1 MRTTLLRLDNRA
13 RQSMS
18 TPQLK
23 LFETAI
29 TQTWTAIVITDAD
42 ISAGCRV
49 QFANPAFT
57 AMTGYSLDE
66 LHGHSLRRLQ
76 GPDTDPAVIDDLRIS
91 LREGRLFEGTATNYR
106 KDGSSYTVR
115 WSISPV
121 RDDSG
126 FVTHFVSVQQDVS
139 AHEQAEQ
146 TNKLL
151 ARALDSTSDPVMLT
165 DAKARIIFAN
175 TAFAKSTGY
184 TIDEIQ
190 GSTPAMFKSGK
201 HDEAFY
207 GAMRRSLASGQ
218 DFRATFINRRR
229 DGSLYHAEQSISP
242 IFDEKGRISHYVSVS
257 KDITKRVEREQALL
271 RAATKD
277 KLTGLHNRH
286 HGEQLLA
293 DRYRTAAT
301 LERPLTL
308 IMCDIDHFKSI
319 NDAFGHPTG
328 DRILVKVADILR
340 QSVRSRDAVIR
351 WGGEEFMIVLDKCSQ
366 ADSVDLAKR
375 ILDRVNAYEDEEVSA
390 LTLSLGIATLIQD
403 ETIGALIARADSALY
418 DAKRAG
424 RNRLS
429 IAH

>member
-1 MRTTLLRLDNRA
+1 
-13 RQSMS
+13 MS
-18 TPQLK
+18 PPLLK
-23 LFETAI
+23 LFEAAI
-29 TQTWTAIVITDAD
+29 TQAWNAIVITDAD
-42 ISAGCRV
+42 IAVGCRV

-66 LHGHSLRRLQ
+66 LRGHSLRILQ
-76 GPDTDPAVIDDLRIS
+76 GPDTDPALIDELRIC
-91 LREGRLFEGTATNYR
+91 LKEARLFEGTATNYR

-126 FVTHFVSVQQDVS
+126 LVTNFVSVQQDIS
-139 AHEQAEQ
+139 DYEQAEQ
-146 TNKLL
+146 TNRLL
-151 ARALDSTSDPVMLT
+151 ARALDATSDPVMLT

-175 TAFAKSTGY
+175 AAFAKSTGY
-184 TIDEIQ
+184 TVDEIQ

-207 GAMRRSLASGQ
+207 AAMRRSLASGQ
-218 DFRATFINRRR
+218 NFRATFINRRR

-242 IFDEKGRISHYVSVS
+242 IFGEKGRISHYVSVS

-293 DRYRTAAT
+293 ERYRTART
-301 LERPLTL
+301 LQRPLTL
-308 IMCDIDHFKSI
+308 VMCDIDHFKRI
-319 NDAFGHPTG
+319 NDEFGHPTG
-328 DRILVKVADILR
+328 DRVLAEVADMLR
-340 QSVRSRDAVIR
+340 QAVRSRDAVIR
-351 WGGEEFMIVLDKCSQ
+351 WGGEEFMIVLDECSQ
-366 ADSVDLAKR
+366 TDTVDLAKR
-375 ILDRVNAYEDEEVSA
+375 ILDRVNAHEDGEVPA
-390 LTLSLGIATLIQD
+390 LTLSLGLATLAPD
-403 ETIGALIARADSALY
+403 EAIDELIARADSALY
-418 DAKRAG
+418 GAKRAG

-429 IAH
+429 IAA

>member
-1 MRTTLLRLDNRA
+1 
-13 RQSMS
+13 MS
-18 TPQLK
+18 PPLLK
-23 LFETAI
+23 LFEAAI
-29 TQTWTAIVITDAD
+29 TQAWNAIVITDAD
-42 ISAGCRV
+42 IAVGCRV

-66 LHGHSLRRLQ
+66 LRGHSLRILQ
-76 GPDTDPAVIDDLRIS
+76 GPDTDPALIDELRIC
-91 LREGRLFEGTATNYR
+91 LKEARLFEGTATNYR

-126 FVTHFVSVQQDVS
+126 LVTNFVSVQQDIS
-139 AHEQAEQ
+139 DYEQAEQ
-146 TNKLL
+146 TNRLL
-151 ARALDSTSDPVMLT
+151 ARALDATSDPVMLT

-175 TAFAKSTGY
+175 AAFAKSTGY
-184 TIDEIQ
+184 TVDEIQ

-207 GAMRRSLASGQ
+207 AAMRRSLASGQ
-218 DFRATFINRRR
+218 NFRATFINRRR

-242 IFDEKGRISHYVSVS
+242 IFGEKGRISHYVSVS

-293 DRYRTAAT
+293 ERYRTART
-301 LERPLTL
+301 LQRPLTL
-308 IMCDIDHFKSI
+308 VMCDIDHFKRI
-319 NDAFGHPTG
+319 NDEFGHPTG
-328 DRILVKVADILR
+328 DRVLAEVADMLR
-340 QSVRSRDAVIR
+340 QAVRSRDAVIR
-351 WGGEEFMIVLDKCSQ
+351 WGGEEFMIVLDECSQ
-366 ADSVDLAKR
+366 TDTVDLAKR
-375 ILDRVNAYEDEEVSA
+375 ILDRVNAHEDGEVPA
-390 LTLSLGIATLIQD
+390 LTLSLGLATLAPD
-403 ETIGALIARADSALY
+403 EAIDELIARADSALY

-429 IAH
+429 IAA

>member
-1 MRTTLLRLDNRA
+1 
-13 RQSMS
+13 MS
-18 TPQLK
+18 PPLLK
-23 LFETAI
+23 LFEAAI
-29 TQTWTAIVITDAD
+29 TQAWNAIVITDAD
-42 ISAGCRV
+42 SDVGCRV

-66 LHGHSLRRLQ
+66 LRGHSLRILQ
-76 GPDTDPAVIDDLRIS
+76 GPDTDPALIDELRIC
-91 LREGRLFEGTATNYR
+91 LKEARLFEGTATNYR

-126 FVTHFVSVQQDVS
+126 LVTNFVSVQQDIS
-139 AHEQAEQ
+139 DYEQAEQ
-146 TNKLL
+146 TNRLL
-151 ARALDSTSDPVMLT
+151 ARALDATSDPVMLT

-175 TAFAKSTGY
+175 AAFAKSTGY
-184 TIDEIQ
+184 TVDEIQ

-207 GAMRRSLASGQ
+207 AAMRRSLASGQ
-218 DFRATFINRRR
+218 NFRATFINRRR

-242 IFDEKGRISHYVSVS
+242 IFGEKGRISHYVSVS

-293 DRYRTAAT
+293 ERYRTART
-301 LERPLTL
+301 LQRPLTL
-308 IMCDIDHFKSI
+308 VMCDIDHFKRI
-319 NDAFGHPTG
+319 NDEFGHPTG
-328 DRILVKVADILR
+328 DRVLAEVADMLR
-340 QSVRSRDAVIR
+340 QAVRSRDAVIR
-351 WGGEEFMIVLDKCSQ
+351 WGGEEFMIVLDECSQ
-366 ADSVDLAKR
+366 TDTVDLAKR
-375 ILDRVNAYEDEEVSA
+375 ILDRVNAHEDGEVPA
-390 LTLSLGIATLIQD
+390 LTLSLGLATLAPD
-403 ETIGALIARADSALY
+403 EAIDELIARADSALY

-429 IAH
+429 IAA

>member
-1 MRTTLLRLDNRA
+1 
-13 RQSMS
+13 MS
-18 TPQLK
+18 TPLLK
-23 LFETAI
+23 LFEAAI
-29 TQTWTAIVITDAD
+29 TQAWNAIVITDAD
-42 ISAGCRV
+42 IAVGCRV

-66 LHGHSLRRLQ
+66 LRGHSLRILQ
-76 GPDTDPAVIDDLRIS
+76 GPDTDPALIDELRIC
-91 LREGRLFEGTATNYR
+91 LKEARLFEGTATNYR

-126 FVTHFVSVQQDVS
+126 LVTNFVSVQQDIS
-139 AHEQAEQ
+139 DYEQAEQ
-146 TNKLL
+146 TNRLL
-151 ARALDSTSDPVMLT
+151 ARALDATSDPVMLT

-175 TAFAKSTGY
+175 AAFAKSTGY
-184 TIDEIQ
+184 TVDEIQ

-207 GAMRRSLASGQ
+207 AAMRRSLASGQ
-218 DFRATFINRRR
+218 NFRATFNRRR

-242 IFDEKGRISHYVSVS
+242 IFGEKGRISHYVSVS

-293 DRYRTAAT
+293 ERYRTART
-301 LERPLTL
+301 LQRPLTL
-308 IMCDIDHFKSI
+308 VMCDIDHFKRI
-319 NDAFGHPTG
+319 NDEFGHPTG
-328 DRILVKVADILR
+328 DRVLAEVADMLR
-340 QSVRSRDAVIR
+340 QAVRSRDAVIR
-351 WGGEEFMIVLDKCSQ
+351 WGGEEFMIVLDECSQ
-366 ADSVDLAKR
+366 TDTVDLAKR
-375 ILDRVNAYEDEEVSA
+375 ILDRVNAHEDGEVPA
-390 LTLSLGIATLIQD
+390 LTLSLGLATLAPD
-403 ETIGALIARADSALY
+403 EAIDELIARADSALY

-429 IAH
+429 IAA

>member
-1 MRTTLLRLDNRA
+1 
-13 RQSMS
+13 MS
-18 TPQLK
+18 RPLLK
-23 LFETAI
+23 LFEAAI
-29 TQTWTAIVITDAD
+29 TQAWNAIVITDAD
-42 ISAGCRV
+42 IAVGCRV

-66 LHGHSLRRLQ
+66 LRGHSLRILQ
-76 GPDTDPAVIDDLRIS
+76 GPDTDPALIDELRIC
-91 LREGRLFEGTATNYR
+91 LKEARLFEGTATNYR

-126 FVTHFVSVQQDVS
+126 LVTNFVSVQQDIS
-139 AHEQAEQ
+139 DYEQAEQ
-146 TNKLL
+146 TNRLL
-151 ARALDSTSDPVMLT
+151 ARALDATSDPVMLT

-175 TAFAKSTGY
+175 AAFAKSTGY
-184 TIDEIQ
+184 TVDEIQ

-207 GAMRRSLASGQ
+207 AAMRRSLASGQ
-218 DFRATFINRRR
+218 NFRATFINRRR

-242 IFDEKGRISHYVSVS
+242 IFGEKGRISHYVSVS

-293 DRYRTAAT
+293 ERYRTART
-301 LERPLTL
+301 LQRPLTL
-308 IMCDIDHFKSI
+308 VMCDIDHFKRI
-319 NDAFGHPTG
+319 NDEFGHPTG
-328 DRILVKVADILR
+328 DRVLAEVADMLR
-340 QSVRSRDAVIR
+340 QAVRSRDAVIR
-351 WGGEEFMIVLDKCSQ
+351 WGGEEFMIVLDECSQ
-366 ADSVDLAKR
+366 TDTVDLAKR
-375 ILDRVNAYEDEEVSA
+375 ILDRVNAHEDGEVPA
-390 LTLSLGIATLIQD
+390 LTLSLGLATLAPD
-403 ETIGALIARADSALY
+403 EAIDELIARADSALY

-429 IAH
+429 IAA

>member
-1 MRTTLLRLDNRA
+1 
-13 RQSMS
+13 MS
-18 TPQLK
+18 TPLLK
-23 LFETAI
+23 LFEAAI
-29 TQTWTAIVITDAD
+29 TQAWNAIVITDAD
-42 ISAGCRV
+42 IAVGCRV

-66 LHGHSLRRLQ
+66 LRGHSLRILQ
-76 GPDTDPAVIDDLRIS
+76 GPDTDPALIDELRIC
-91 LREGRLFEGTATNYR
+91 LEEARLFEGTATNYR

-126 FVTHFVSVQQDVS
+126 SVTNFVSVQQDIS
-139 AHEQAEQ
+139 DYEQAEQ
-146 TNKLL
+146 TNRLL
-151 ARALDSTSDPVMLT
+151 ARALDATSDPVMLT

-175 TAFAKSTGY
+175 AAFAKSTGY
-184 TIDEIQ
+184 TVDEIQ

-207 GAMRRSLASGQ
+207 AAMRRSLASGQ
-218 DFRATFINRRR
+218 NFRATFINRRR

-242 IFDEKGRISHYVSVS
+242 IFGEKGRISHYVSVS

-293 DRYRTAAT
+293 ERYKTART
-301 LERPLTL
+301 LQRPLTL
-308 IMCDIDHFKSI
+308 AMCDIDHFKRI
-319 NDAFGHPTG
+319 NDEFGHPTG
-328 DRILVKVADILR
+328 DRVLAEVADMLR
-340 QSVRSRDAVIR
+340 QAVRSRDAVIR
-351 WGGEEFMIVLDKCSQ
+351 WGGEEFMIVLNECSQ
-366 ADSVDLAKR
+366 TDAVDLAKR
-375 ILDRVNAYEDEEVSA
+375 ILDRVNAYEDEEIPT
-390 LTLSLGIATLIQD
+390 LTLSLGLATLAPNEAID
-403 ETIGALIARADSALY
+403 ELIARADSALY
-418 DAKRAG
+418 EAKRTG

-429 IAH
+429 IAT

>member
-1 MRTTLLRLDNRA
+1 
-13 RQSMS
+13 MS
-18 TPQLK
+18 TPLLK
-23 LFETAI
+23 LFEAAI
-29 TQTWTAIVITDAD
+29 TQAWNAIVITDAD
-42 ISAGCRV
+42 IAVGCRV

-66 LHGHSLRRLQ
+66 LRGHSLRILQ
-76 GPDTDPAVIDDLRIS
+76 GPDTDPALIDELRIC
-91 LREGRLFEGTATNYR
+91 LKEARLFEGTATNYR

-126 FVTHFVSVQQDVS
+126 LVTNFVSVQQDIS
-139 AHEQAEQ
+139 DYEQAEQ
-146 TNKLL
+146 TNRLL
-151 ARALDSTSDPVMLT
+151 ARALDATSDPVMLT

-175 TAFAKSTGY
+175 AAFAKSTGY
-184 TIDEIQ
+184 TVDEIQ

-207 GAMRRSLASGQ
+207 AAMRRSLASGQ
-218 DFRATFINRRR
+218 NFRATFINRRR

-242 IFDEKGRISHYVSVS
+242 IFGEKGRISHYVSVS

-293 DRYRTAAT
+293 ERYRTART
-301 LERPLTL
+301 LQRPLTL
-308 IMCDIDHFKSI
+308 VMCDIDHFKRI
-319 NDAFGHPTG
+319 NDEFGHPTG
-328 DRILVKVADILR
+328 DRVLAEVADMLR
-340 QSVRSRDAVIR
+340 QAVRSRDAVIR
-351 WGGEEFMIVLDKCSQ
+351 WGGEEFMIVLDECSQ
-366 ADSVDLAKR
+366 TDTVDLAKR
-375 ILDRVNAYEDEEVSA
+375 ILDRVNAHEDGEVPA
-390 LTLSLGIATLIQD
+390 LTLSLGLATLAPD
-403 ETIGALIARADSALY
+403 EAIDELIARADSALY

-429 IAH
+429 IAA

>member
-1 MRTTLLRLDNRA
+1 
-13 RQSMS
+13 MS
-18 TPQLK
+18 PPLLK
-23 LFETAI
+23 LFEAAI
-29 TQTWTAIVITDAD
+29 TQAWNAIVITDAD
-42 ISAGCRV
+42 IAVGCRV

-66 LHGHSLRRLQ
+66 LRGHSLRILQ
-76 GPDTDPAVIDDLRIS
+76 GPDTDPALIDELRIC
-91 LREGRLFEGTATNYR
+91 LKEARLFEGTATNYR

-126 FVTHFVSVQQDVS
+126 LVTNFVSVQQDIS
-139 AHEQAEQ
+139 DYEQAEQ
-146 TNKLL
+146 TNRLL
-151 ARALDSTSDPVMLT
+151 ARALDATSDPVMLT

-175 TAFAKSTGY
+175 AAFAKSTGY
-184 TIDEIQ
+184 TVDEIQ

-207 GAMRRSLASGQ
+207 AAMRRSLASGQ
-218 DFRATFINRRR
+218 NFRATFINRRR

-242 IFDEKGRISHYVSVS
+242 IFGEKGRISHYVSVS

-293 DRYRTAAT
+293 ERYRTART
-301 LERPLTL
+301 LQRPLTL
-308 IMCDIDHFKSI
+308 VMCDIDHFKRI
-319 NDAFGHPTG
+319 NDEFGHPTG
-328 DRILVKVADILR
+328 DRVLAEVADMLR
-340 QSVRSRDAVIR
+340 QAVRSRDAVIR
-351 WGGEEFMIVLDKCSQ
+351 WGGEEFMIVLDECSQ
-366 ADSVDLAKR
+366 TDTVDLAKR
-375 ILDRVNAYEDEEVSA
+375 ILDRVNAHEDGEVPA
-390 LTLSLGIATLIQD
+390 LTLSLGLATLAPD
-403 ETIGALIARADSALY
+403 EAINELIARADSALY

-429 IAH
+429 IAA

>member
-1 MRTTLLRLDNRA
+1 
-13 RQSMS
+13 MS
-18 TPQLK
+18 TPLLK
-23 LFETAI
+23 LFEAAI
-29 TQTWTAIVITDAD
+29 TQAWNAIVITDAD
-42 ISAGCRV
+42 ISVGCRV

-66 LHGHSLRRLQ
+66 LRGHSLRILQ
-76 GPDTDPAVIDDLRIS
+76 GPDTDPALIDELRVC
-91 LREGRLFEGTATNYR
+91 LKEARLFEGIATNYR

-126 FVTHFVSVQQDVS
+126 LVTNFVSVQQDIS
-139 AHEQAEQ
+139 DYEQAEQ
-146 TNKLL
+146 TNRLL
-151 ARALDSTSDPVMLT
+151 ARALDATSDPVMLT

-175 TAFAKSTGY
+175 TAFANSTGY
-184 TIDEIQ
+184 TVDEIQ

-207 GAMRRSLASGQ
+207 AAMRRSLASGR

-293 DRYRTAAT
+293 ERYITART
-301 LERPLTL
+301 LEHPLAL
-308 IMCDIDHFKSI
+308 VMCDIDHFKRI
-319 NDAFGHPTG
+319 NDQFGHPTG
-328 DRILVKVADILR
+328 DRILVEVADMLR
-340 QSVRSRDAVIR
+340 QAVRSRDAVIR
-351 WGGEEFMIVLDKCSQ
+351 WGGEEFMIVLDDCSQ
-366 ADSVDLAKR
+366 TDTVDLAKR
-375 ILDRVNAYEDEEVSA
+375 ILDRVNAYEDGEVSA
-390 LTLSLGIATLIQD
+390 LTLSLGLATLAPD
-403 ETIGALIARADSALY
+403 EGIDELIARADSALY
-418 DAKRAG
+418 DAKRTG

-429 IAH
+429 IAA

>member
-1 MRTTLLRLDNRA
+1 
-13 RQSMS
+13 MS
-18 TPQLK
+18 PPLLK
-23 LFETAI
+23 LFEAAI
-29 TQTWTAIVITDAD
+29 TQAWNAIVITDAD
-42 ISAGCRV
+42 IAVGCRV

-66 LHGHSLRRLQ
+66 LRGHSLRILQ
-76 GPDTDPAVIDDLRIS
+76 GPDTDPALIDELRIC
-91 LREGRLFEGTATNYR
+91 LKEARLFEGTATNYR

-126 FVTHFVSVQQDVS
+126 LVTNFVSVQQDIS
-139 AHEQAEQ
+139 DYEQAEQ
-146 TNKLL
+146 TNRLL
-151 ARALDSTSDPVMLT
+151 ARALDATSDPVMLT

-175 TAFAKSTGY
+175 AAFAKSTGY
-184 TIDEIQ
+184 TVDEIQ

-207 GAMRRSLASGQ
+207 AAMRRSLASGQ
-218 DFRATFINRRR
+218 NFRATFINRRR

-242 IFDEKGRISHYVSVS
+242 IFGEKGRISHYVSVS

-293 DRYRTAAT
+293 ERYRTART
-301 LERPLTL
+301 LQRPLTL
-308 IMCDIDHFKSI
+308 VMCDIDHFKRI
-319 NDAFGHPTG
+319 NDEFGHPTG
-328 DRILVKVADILR
+328 DRVLAEVADMLR
-340 QSVRSRDAVIR
+340 QAVRSRDAVIR
-351 WGGEEFMIVLDKCSQ
+351 WGGEEFMIVLDECSQ
-366 ADSVDLAKR
+366 TDTVDLAKR
-375 ILDRVNAYEDEEVSA
+375 ILDRVNAHEDGEVPA
-390 LTLSLGIATLIQD
+390 LTLSLGLATLAPD
-403 ETIGALIARADSALY
+403 EAIDELIARADSALY

-429 IAH
+429 IA